1 MNINHLVML
10 TAVAVAV
17 SMVSCIKDEVV
28 DAPSFHPTESELIAF
43 GVSGWGDMEDITRG
57 GASRDRIGN
66 LHLKSDDGALD
77 LPVGI
82 YVEDGFSNIA
92 DTRGATIATNDVAS
106 FNVWASLTGE
116 SGGTTF
122 FFPEEGVVFSKDVNT
137 FESQEAYFWPGTGT
151 IDFVAVANAPA
162 SGFDAVVTDNKVT
175 GFTYEVPTDA
185 TAQNDIVVASKTGV
199 SGSNNETVP
208 LQFKHIMSAVQ
219 VKVGTMPTVGGTIES
234 ITLKNVY
241 NSGTYTLA
249 DGTWARGGTKSDYVV
264 LNQSYTPVNGAT
276 INTGVNTLMMIPQTL
291 PDDAILEVKFK
302 YAGATEATT
311 LTAPIAKDAD
321 GAYYEWK
328 RSKTTFY
335 TISIDE
341 NYNLTVVPQGNVLDA
356 HYIMTTATV
365 NVTELGQGETW
376 YIKVSAEGIP
386 TGGENVSILLNDN
399 SVNQYIKDGYWI
411 NALDGD
417 TEVVRGSQIYDKGT
431 STGAYDFIIFI
442 PENISASDRKI
453 TLEYG
458 IVGNEGNAKYEY
470 LYQKCPYWDA
480 TNKWGW
486 EKVDDQNSGQYG
498 FDWTRKAC
506 YMFAYKIG
514 GLQNSADG
522 YAIYTEDWIRNLINE
537 LVTAYGAEDF
547 VTIDTFTHKVYE
559 QQLVNTSTGWIPTLE
574 YVWDW
579 YDDGSRAAVIID
591 YTLLNFDDAFSSTD
605 GLGNTKAFFDA
616 RSLLAFEEALSTF
629 KKYGEGGN
637 AFRMLTDD
645 EFNSKKFYFGSYTYA
660 DPTTGASTNA
670 MFREFGEIDDA
681 SGILKYIIQ
690 RNAYDIVSYTLD
702 NGSTGTT
709 LDMNSEKIK
718 WYLPAYGQFTNYD
731 GFEFATGVATF
742 IPAEFWSSTAAV
754 NNQAYTG
761 GGVPID
767 RSEKRKVIVQ
777 RAVEEV
783 PTAVAVTVDNSSM
796 AGGENG
802 EAIWSE

>member
-28 DAPSFHPTESELIAF
+28 DAPSFHPTDSELIAF

-66 LHLKSDDGALD
+66 LHLKSDDGELD

-219 VKVGTMPTVGGTIES
+219 VKVGTMPTVGGTFES

-302 YAGATEATT
+302 YAGATEAIT

-376 YIKVSAEGIP
+376 YVKVLADAVEGVSAEASLQF
-386 TGGENVSILLNDN
+386 TSDLNDF
-399 SVNQYIKDGYWI
+399 SKDGYWT
-411 NALDGD
+411 NNNVNGTSTASARG
-417 TEVVRGSQIYDKGT
+417 TEIVTGT
-431 STGAYDFIIFI
+431 STGSYEMTVFI
-442 PENISASDRKI
+442 PENLSAADRKI

-458 IVGNEGNAKYEY
+458 IVGNETNAKKEY
-470 LYQKCPYWDA
+470 IYQKCPYWDTA
-480 TNKWGW
+480 NNWGW

-498 FDWTRKAC
+498 FAWTKVVC
-506 YMFAYKIG
+506 YITTYDLSTYGDYSQSDVKNMVTSILTSL
-514 GLQNSADG
+514 GLPTTGIDATQSDYNADS
-522 YAIYTEDWIRNLINE
+522 
-537 LVTAYGAEDF
+537 F
-547 VTIDTFTHKVYE
+547 VTIDTFDSKKFYDGIFVDRWI
-559 QQLVNTSTGWIPTLE
+559 TSGTRI
-574 YVWDW
+574 
-579 YDDGSRAAVIID
+579 AVIID
-591 YTLLNFDDAFSSTD
+591 YTKLDFENAMSTSD
-605 GLGNTKAFFDA
+605 GLANTKAFFYGA
-616 RSLLAFEEALSTF
+616 SMLAFEDALLDVLKNNDSGDRF
-629 KKYGEGGN
+629 
-637 AFRMLTDD
+637 FRSLDDD
-645 EFNSKKFYFGSYTYA
+645 EYNSGEFKFHNYTFNGS
-660 DPTTGASTNA
+660 NA
-670 MFREFGEIDDA
+670 IFRDNGGGVDDA
-681 SGILKYIIQ
+681 SGILKYIIKK
-690 RNAYDIVSYTLD
+690 NAFDIVTTTTDTYTY
-702 NGSTGTT
+702 TGI
-709 LDMNSEKIK
+709 DMDANDIA
-718 WYLPAYGQFTNYD
+718 WYLPAKDQYTNYEQ
-731 GFEFATGVATF
+731 FEFATGTATF
-742 IPAEFWSSTAAV
+742 NPEEFWSSTAAAD
-754 NNQAYTG
+754 QKAYPGKGDAIART
-761 GGVPID
+761 
-767 RSEKRKVIVQ
+767 ETRKVIVQ
-777 RAVEEV
+777 RKVTNV
-783 PTAVAVTVDNSSM
+783 PQTVAVTVDNSSM